1 MIATTGKS
9 NQAQHSASE
18 IETRIGVELRNIGI
32 PPRPA
37 ILSRIDAELHKD
49 QPDFNMLADVI
60 SSDVGLAASVI
71 KVSNSPY
78 FGFNGKVRS
87 VMEAL
92 LVLGLKVTVHTIA
105 GIALQRTFPRIPSL
119 ERFWDST
126 ARTARVCGWLAVRF
140 KGRTK
145 LRPDDA
151 YTFGLF
157 RDCGIPLLMIPFPEY
172 PEILRQANNETERL
186 FTAVEDER
194 LSINHALIGSEMAE
208 EWRLPAEIHDA
219 IRHHHDVAALTGA
232 LAGSLN
238 LKTRE
243 FIAIAQIG
251 EYLIQQCTGQ
261 NRTQEWGKLGE
272 AAMQQF
278 DVSSAELDA
287 LVGESR
293 EVITAEI

>member
-1 MIATTGKS
+1 MIASTGKPDW
-9 NQAQHSASE
+9 AQRGATE
-18 IETRIGVELRNIGI
+18 IEARIGIEIRDIGI

-37 ILSRIDAELHKD
+37 ILSRIDEEIHKD
-49 QPDFNMLADVI
+49 EPDFHNLADVI

-87 VMEAL
+87 IMEAL

-126 ARTARVCGWLAVRF
+126 ARTARVCGWLAGRF

-172 PEILRQANNETERL
+172 PTILRQANNETERL
-186 FTAVEDER
+186 FTAIEDER

-219 IRHHHDVAALTGA
+219 IRHHHEVEALTGA
-232 LAGSLN
+232 LAGKLN

-243 FIAIAQIG
+243 LIAIAQIG
-251 EYLIQQCTGQ
+251 EYLIQQCTGL
-261 NRTQEWGKLGE
+261 NHTQEWGKLGE
-272 AAMQQF
+272 AAMRQLN
-278 DVSSAELDA
+278 VSGAELDA
-287 LVGESR
+287 LIRESG

>member
-1 MIATTGKS
+1 MIATTGKPD
-9 NQAQHSASE
+9 QAQHSAGE

-186 FTAVEDER
+186 FTAIEDEH

-208 EWRLPAEIHDA
+208 EWRLPTEIHDA

-293 EVITAEI
+293 EVITAEL